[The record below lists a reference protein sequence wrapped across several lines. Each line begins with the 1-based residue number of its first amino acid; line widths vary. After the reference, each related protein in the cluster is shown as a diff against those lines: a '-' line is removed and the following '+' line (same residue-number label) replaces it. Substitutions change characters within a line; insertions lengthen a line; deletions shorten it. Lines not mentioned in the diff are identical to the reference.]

1 MGSVQLAAR
10 NAGIYIRN
18 KEDLTMSRFTYFSC
32 VCHLQI
38 NIGNMEKV
46 ARLGLEIGSLKG
58 PSFSLQ
64 KKLRTIEVYQR
75 NK

>member
-10 NAGIYIRN
+10 NPEIYIRN

-38 NIGNMEKV
+38 NIGNMKKV
-46 ARLGLEIGSLKG
+46 AGQGQENGSLKG
-58 PSFSLQ
+58 P
-64 KKLRTIEVYQR
+64 
-75 NK
+75 

>member
-38 NIGNMEKV
+38 NIDNMEKV
-46 ARLGLEIGSLKG
+46 AGLGLESGSLKG
-58 PSFSLQ
+58 PSIQFTE
-64 KKLRTIEVYQR
+64 KIKDD
-75 NK
+75 